1 MGKLLSKLSNR
12 RCHSWAKKLS
22 YRWETCATLYISWN
36 VVQITQTDR
45 VSAWEALSATFT
57 FYSATCIVLYTH
69 HCTRHNYRTASMQ
82 CRACQRCHQQTS
94 IQPNGP
100 YLWSTTSTNTNV
112 VYDTA
117 SVPSSTRTT
126 VVDGHKFSAVRRL
139 SRTLLDQSK
148 NAIFHLPH
156 LHMAPQL
163 GVISSEFHRDLLHHK
178 TRIPGLS
185 CGAVFEI
192 LRLVVLKQY
201 QLVIDRQTTTAN
213 TALG

>member
-45 VSAWEALSATFT
+45 VSAWGALSATVT
-57 FYSATCIVLYTH
+57 FYSATCRVLYTQH
-69 HCTRHNYRTASMQ
+69 RSTGHSYRTATVQ
-82 CRACQRCHQQTS
+82 CSACHQQTS
-94 IQPNGP
+94 IQPTGP
-100 YLWSTTSTNTNV
+100 YLWSTTSTITNV

-163 GVISSEFHRDLLHHK
+163 GVISSEFRRYLLHHK
-178 TRIPGLS
+178 TRVPRLL

-192 LRLVVLKQY
+192 LRLVVLIEY
-201 QLVIDRQTTTAN
+201 RLVTDRRRQQIPR
-213 TALG
+213 